1 MGSVRRNCRSTWMS
15 LCFGTI
21 VGGNR
26 WPPFKHCSA
35 SVREGL
41 RRPIAAFEEPGTSR
55 TMGGSHNIL
64 GSAEQT
70 V

>member
-1 MGSVRRNCRSTWMS
+1 MS
-15 LCFGTI
+15 SFFGTI

-35 SVREGL
+35 SVRDDL
-41 RRPIAAFEEPGTSR
+41 QRPIAAFEELGTSR
-55 TMGGSHNIL
+55 TMMGSHNML